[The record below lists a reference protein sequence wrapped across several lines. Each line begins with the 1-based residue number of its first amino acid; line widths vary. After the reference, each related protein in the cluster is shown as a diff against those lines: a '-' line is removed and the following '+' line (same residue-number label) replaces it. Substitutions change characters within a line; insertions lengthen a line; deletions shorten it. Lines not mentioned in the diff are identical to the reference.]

1 MSEQLTKKAGSGRI
15 AVIGDRELVVGYR
28 LIGVEDTFLVSEDA
42 LEVKKTL
49 QQLLSSKEYAL
60 IIASQTVRNA
70 LSGSFRES
78 VESSIE
84 PLVLFMPAFEGNVQE
99 ESISS
104 LAKRVLGISIQM
116 S

>member
-1 MSEQLTKKAGSGRI
+1 MSEQIIKKGNSGRI
-15 AVIGDRELVVGYR
+15 AVLGDRELVVGYR
-28 LIGVEDTFLVSEDA
+28 LIGIEDTFIVGEDA
-42 LEVKKTL
+42 SEVKKL
-49 QQLLSSKEYAL
+49 IQRLISSNEYAL
-60 IIASQTVRNA
+60 IIASQSVRNS

-84 PLVLFMPAFEGNVQE
+84 PLVLFMPSFEGNVQE

-104 LAKRVLGISIQM
+104 LAKRVLGISIKM

>member
-1 MSEQLTKKAGSGRI
+1 MSEQVTKKGSGRI

-28 LIGVEDTFLVSEDA
+28 LIGVEDTFIVGEDA
-42 LEVKKTL
+42 SEVRKTL
-49 QQLLSSKEYAL
+49 QQLISSNQYAL
-60 IIASQTVRNA
+60 IIASQTVRSS

-104 LAKRVLGISIQM
+104 LARRVLGISIQM

>member
-1 MSEQLTKKAGSGRI
+1 MSKQPTNKAGPGRI

-28 LIGVEDTFLVSEDA
+28 LIGVEDTFLVSEDS

-49 QQLLSSKEYAL
+49 QQLISSKEFAL